1 MVHIR
6 VHLGPYLATAYAAV
20 QPLPSVVRIDRRPLH
35 STMPSSMT
43 PRRGGH
49 SCCTDESRCTRRIAV
64 SLGRGGKGQCR
75 QRPALRRRD
84 HGHRLTWGWSSSTPV
99 RCCCLARGSRGNW
112 ERAGLSPSA
121 AVAARSRCWLTW
133 GRSEERCP
141 HTTSALVPWVRLTRT
156 RNSSREREEGV
167 RRKYGRM
174 RECEI
179 DELILR
185 G

>member
-6 VHLGPYLATAYAAV
+6 VHLGPYLATAYASV
-20 QPLPSVVRIDRRPLH
+20 QPLPSAVRIDRRPLH

-49 SCCTDESRCTRRIAV
+49 SCCTGESRCTRRIAI

-84 HGHRLTWGWSSSTPV
+84 HGHRLTWGWSSSMPV
-99 RCCCLARGSRGNW
+99 RAAVSRGARGETGKGQGCRRRPLWRRGHV
-112 ERAGLSPSA
+112 AGSL
-121 AVAARSRCWLTW
+121 
-133 GRSEERCP
+133 GD
-141 HTTSALVPWVRLTRT
+141 
-156 RNSSREREEGV
+156 GV
-167 RRKYGRM
+167 RSGALAQPLLS
-174 RECEI
+174 C
-179 DELILR
+179 R

>member
-6 VHLGPYLATAYAAV
+6 VHLGPYLATAYASV
-20 QPLPSVVRIDRRPLH
+20 QPLPSTVRIDRTPLH

-84 HGHRLTWGWSSSTPV
+84 HGHRLTWGWRPHVGLEAWSSSTPV

-121 AVAARSRCWLTW
+121 AVAAQPRRWLTW

-141 HTTSALVPWVRLTRT
+141 RTTSSLVPWVRVTGT
-156 RNSSREREEGV
+156 RNSSRERGGGEE
-167 RRKYGRM
+167 
-174 RECEI
+174 EI
-179 DELILR
+179 WQDA
-185 G
+185 